1 MVVQEQADAE
11 PPAAPELATE
21 YETWLAWSPMRTI
34 STLAATLLAIAG
46 IAPGVAH
53 AQATD
58 PDADSPSGV
67 IYEIPLESAR
77 DDAAPRGGG
86 TGGSQAGN
94 GDGGTPASSVPAA
107 TQDTESSIHSEN
119 GFGSSSEVPG
129 ASAEASGKQ
138 GNGSS
143 EDEAGAGAG
152 ADASAAGGA
161 AGAGNGD
168 SAGEDAI
175 RTANVSSP
183 STGRALLLI
192 VLAVAAA
199 AGLGFAGRQSLRKR

>member
-1 MVVQEQADAE
+1 
-11 PPAAPELATE
+11 
-21 YETWLAWSPMRTI
+21 MRII
-34 STLAATLLAIAG
+34 STLAATLLAVAG
-46 IAPGVAH
+46 IAPGAAL

-86 TGGSQAGN
+86 SGGTQAGN
-94 GDGGTPASSVPAA
+94 GDGGTPASSVPAEGLDA
-107 TQDTESSIHSEN
+107 ESSIHSEN

-129 ASAEASGKQ
+129 AS
-138 GNGSS
+138 
-143 EDEAGAGAG
+143 EAGAKQGSANG
-152 ADASAAGGA
+152 KADAGDGSGTTAAGT
-161 AGAGNGD
+161 GD
-168 SAGEDAI
+168 AAGEDAI
-175 RTANVSSP
+175 KTANVSSP
-183 STGRALLLI
+183 PSTGRAVLLI

>member
-1 MVVQEQADAE
+1 MPRRAE
-11 PPAAPELATE
+11 AAPAAR
-21 YETWLAWSPMRTI
+21 S
-34 STLAATLLAIAG
+34 
-46 IAPGVAH
+46 
-53 AQATD
+53 
-58 PDADSPSGV
+58 
-67 IYEIPLESAR
+67 
-77 DDAAPRGGG
+77 
-86 TGGSQAGN
+86 AGN

-175 RTANVSSP
+175 RTANVSSSVDRSRP
-183 STGRALLLI
+183 AAHRPGRRCGGGPGVRGSSVIAQAL
-192 VLAVAAA
+192 
-199 AGLGFAGRQSLRKR
+199 R